1 MNYTTQSA
9 NYDVNPTY
17 IKLDGI
23 KTRFAYTPRI
33 GSSTPRMLPFLP
45 NLAWYID

>member
-1 MNYTTQSA
+1 MNYTTQST
-9 NYDVNPTY
+9 NYAVATTI

-33 GSSTPRMLPFLP
+33 RSCTPRMLPFLP